1 MKNNNSYS
9 VNDEIDLGALIRS
22 LWKEKILILFTSTI
36 CALLSHLYYGTAQQ
50 QDFRTEITLKNPPS
64 QLFDSYN
71 FKLETSSSYS
81 FKFDL
86 NKEGGNNN
94 NNDSN
99 NYNVQL
105 GQFVYDFNLNF
116 LSLDN
121 IESFLA
127 QSKEFDNFKAFL
139 KSRNSTAQEYFKNK
153 KFGQIEEK
161 NKIILNKYFLVTPK
175 ELDGVIFFNSYAEFI
190 KKKTIIEFKE
200 NLKLKIQNSINVHN
214 QALEIAKKIN
224 LENPII
230 ISIDKANS
238 VVSEPEALF
247 YKGYKV
253 ITQQIVHLNQLIIKL
268 ENDQFNYNH
277 VVDKAILSNISKSSP
292 FYLIVGLMSGIL
304 LSFVIIFFKSALKE
318 K

>member
-9 VNDEIDLGALIRS
+9 VNDEIDLGALIRF
-22 LWKEKILILFTSTI
+22 LWKEKILILFISAI
-36 CALLSHLYYGTAQQ
+36 CALLSYLYGSLQH
-50 QDFRTEITLKNPPS
+50 QDFRTEITLKNPPP

-71 FKLETSSSYS
+71 FKLETSSSYN

-86 NKEGGNNN
+86 NKESGNNN

-99 NYNVQL
+99 NHNVQL
-105 GQFVYDFNLNF
+105 AQFVGDFNLNF

-121 IESFLA
+121 VESFLA

-139 KSRNSTAQEYFKNK
+139 KSRNSTAPEYFKNK

-161 NKIILNKYFLVTPK
+161 NKTILNKYFLVTPK
-175 ELDGVIFFNSYAEFI
+175 ELDGVIFLNGYAEFI

-200 NLKLKIQNSINVHN
+200 NLKFKIKNSINVHN

-230 ISIDKANS
+230 TSMNTGNA

-253 ITQQIVHLNQLIIKL
+253 ITQQIVHLNQLMINL

-277 VVDKAILSNISKSSP
+277 VLDKASLSNISKSSSL
-292 FYLIVGLMSGIL
+292 YLIVGLMSGIL
-304 LSFVIIFFKSALKE
+304 LSFVVIFFKSALKE